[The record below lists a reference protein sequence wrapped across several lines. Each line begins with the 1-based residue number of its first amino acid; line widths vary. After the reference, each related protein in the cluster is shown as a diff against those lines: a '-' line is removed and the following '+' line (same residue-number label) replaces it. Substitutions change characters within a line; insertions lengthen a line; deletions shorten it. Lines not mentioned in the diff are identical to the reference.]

1 MRNSYRLVAFD
12 MISLGCFE
20 EETKDAYNGE
30 RALYCKMP
38 IKHIIDFL
46 SLDMVVLLKEVLEGV
61 EDGQNVINKSCR
73 AYPL

>member
-1 MRNSYRLVAFD
+1 MGITDGRPRRL
-12 MISLGCFE
+12 SH
-20 EETKDAYNGE
+20 ETLKHSHLKIFVLEG
-30 RALYCKMP
+30 LYCKMP
-38 IKHIIDFL
+38 IKRIIDFL